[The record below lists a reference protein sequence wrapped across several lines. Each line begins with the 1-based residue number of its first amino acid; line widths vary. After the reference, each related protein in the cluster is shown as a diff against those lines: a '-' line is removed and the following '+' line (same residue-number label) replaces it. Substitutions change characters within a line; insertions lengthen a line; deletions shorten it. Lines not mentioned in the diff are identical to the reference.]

1 MSRQA
6 NLPTPERMQVIALHS
21 PAVEANGHRP
31 GSPYIEHVYVSTL
44 GPSATWLWQRLARVA
59 TASPSTVI
67 DMADLAAGLGLGT
80 NLGPNSAMSRTV
92 NRLVLFDGA
101 RRAGNTL
108 AVRLALPDL
117 LANRLARVPVS
128 VRIAHQ
134 HLGSSHRPTLD
145 TLSNKAAHIA
155 EGVTI

>member
-6 NLPTPERMQVIALHS
+6 NPPTPERMQVIALHN
-21 PAVEANGHRP
+21 PAVETKGHRP
-31 GSPYIEHVYVSTL
+31 GSPYIEHVYVSYL

-67 DMADLAAGLGLGT
+67 DMADLAASLGLGT
-80 NLGPNSAMSRTV
+80 HLGPNSAMSRTV

-108 AVRLALPDL
+108 AVRLALPDMP
-117 LANRLARVPVS
+117 ANRLARLPVS
-128 VRIAHQ
+128 VRIAHH
-134 HLGSSHRPTLD
+134 HLGGSHQPALD
-145 TLSNKAAHIA
+145 TSGPDAARIA
-155 EGVTI
+155 DGVPI

>member
-80 NLGPNSAMSRTV
+80 TLGPNSAMSRTV

-134 HLGSSHRPTLD
+134 HLGGSHRPTLD
-145 TLSNKAAHIA
+145 TSDPDAARIA
-155 EGVTI
+155 EGVAI

>member
-6 NLPTPERMQVIALHS
+6 NLPTPERMQVIALHN
-21 PAVEANGHRP
+21 PAAETKGHRP
-31 GSPYIEHVYVSTL
+31 GSPYIEHVYVSSL
-44 GPSATWLWQRLARVA
+44 GPSATWLWQRLARLA
-59 TASPSTVI
+59 TASPSTII
-67 DMADLAAGLGLGT
+67 DMADLAASLGLGT

-108 AVRLALPDL
+108 AVRLALPDMPP
-117 LANRLARVPVS
+117 NRLARLPIS

-134 HLGSSHRPTLD
+134 HLGRSHQPVLDSSAPD
-145 TLSNKAAHIA
+145 AARIA
-155 EGVTI
+155 EGVAI

>member
-6 NLPTPERMQVIALHS
+6 SPPTPERMQVIALHN
-21 PAVEANGHRP
+21 PAVEAKGHRP
-31 GSPYIEHVYVSTL
+31 GSPYIEHVYVSYL

-59 TASPSTVI
+59 TASSSTVV
-67 DMADLAAGLGLGT
+67 DMADLAASLGLGT

-108 AVRLALPDL
+108 AVRLALPDMS
-117 LANRLARVPVS
+117 ANRLTRLPAS

-134 HLGSSHRPTLD
+134 HLGGSHRPALD
-145 TLSNKAAHIA
+145 TSGPDAARIA
-155 EGVTI
+155 EGVAI

>member
-1 MSRQA
+1 MSRQEH
-6 NLPTPERMQVIALHS
+6 LPTPERMQVIALHN
-21 PAVEANGHRP
+21 PAIETKGHRP
-31 GSPYIEHVYVSTL
+31 GSSYIEHVYVSSL

-59 TASPSTVI
+59 TGSPSTVI
-67 DMADLAAGLGLGT
+67 DMADLAASLGLGA

-108 AVRLALPDL
+108 AVRLALPDMP
-117 LANRLARVPVS
+117 ANRLARLPIS

-134 HLGSSHRPTLD
+134 HLGGSHRAVLD
-145 TLSNKAAHIA
+145 NSGPDAVRID
-155 EGVTI
+155 EGVAI

>member
-1 MSRQA
+1 MSRHEH
-6 NLPTPERMQVIALHS
+6 LPTPGRMQVIALHN
-21 PAVEANGHRP
+21 PAVETKGHRP
-31 GSPYIEHVYVSTL
+31 GSPYIEHVYVSSL

-59 TASPSTVI
+59 TASPSTVV
-67 DMADLAAGLGLGT
+67 DMADLAASLGLGT

-108 AVRLALPDL
+108 AVRLALPDMPS
-117 LANRLARVPVS
+117 NRLARLPVS

-134 HLGSSHRPTLD
+134 HLCGSHRPVLD
-145 TLSNKAAHIA
+145 SSGPDAARIA
-155 EGVTI
+155 EAVSM

>member
-6 NLPTPERMQVIALHS
+6 NLPTPERMQVIALHN
-21 PAVEANGHRP
+21 PATDTKGHRP
-31 GSPYIEHVYVSTL
+31 GSPYIEHVYVSSL

-59 TASPSTVI
+59 TARPSTII
-67 DMADLAAGLGLGT
+67 DMADLAGSLGLGT

-108 AVRLALPDL
+108 AVRLALPDMPP
-117 LANRLARVPVS
+117 NRLARLPAS

-134 HLGSSHRPTLD
+134 HLGGSPRPALD
-145 TLSNKAAHIA
+145 TSGSDATRIT
-155 EGVTI
+155 EGVAV